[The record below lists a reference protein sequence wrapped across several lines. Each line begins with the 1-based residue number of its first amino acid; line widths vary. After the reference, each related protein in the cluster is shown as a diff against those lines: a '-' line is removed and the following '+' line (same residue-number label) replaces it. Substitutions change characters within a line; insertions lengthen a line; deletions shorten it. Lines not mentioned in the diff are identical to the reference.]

1 GRGAGASG
9 GGGRPA
15 GAAAGGG
22 PRAPPLARLP
32 ARAPRSALGPQQR
45 RAVARRAY
53 RVSARRL
60 IWARRLMSAPG
71 WGPASVPPPKSALKS
86 LPELAEGS
94 LPKRAWG
101 SLPKLARGPLPRR
114 ASASPPAV
122 GSASPPCLPRRT
134 LLKLGSLPLAISR
147 LRSHPSLVVQP
158 LSRRRTRA
166 AGFPPPAVGFSL
178 GLRAFWP

>member
-1 GRGAGASG
+1 AGRDASG
-9 GGGRPA
+9 AQPGRRRAPTGRAHGPGPPPGAPPGARPPARPA
-15 GAAAGGG
+15 SAGG
-22 PRAPPLARLP
+22 PLAPPLARLP

-114 ASASPPAV
+114 AYAS
-122 GSASPPCLPRRT
+122 
-134 LLKLGSLPLAISR
+134 
-147 LRSHPSLVVQP
+147 
-158 LSRRRTRA
+158 
-166 AGFPPPAVGFSL
+166 
-178 GLRAFWP
+178 